1 MAQQIHRLAPGQ
13 RPRVDGQNMPALKAR
28 FRAGVFRSIIGASL
42 ISTTGYNAD
51 MFEIGNYPLV

>member
-1 MAQQIHRLAPGQ
+1 
-13 RPRVDGQNMPALKAR
+13 MPALKAR

-42 ISTTGYNAD
+42 ISTTGCNAD